1 MGKFYDSYIA
11 FFAAILYKMKRSIQI
26 NLSNDSGELSMLTR
40 KKALAFDR
48 HILAYIGFG
57 LLFLLALA
65 LRISLYPITTS
76 DYTGFVSQWYDF
88 IQTHGGFA
96 ALKYNFANYNPPYL
110 YLIALTTYLPV
121 PKIDALKSITV
132 VFDGVLGIFT
142 YLLISLKYKRSY
154 AAIIGA
160 LVIVFAPTIFI
171 NSAAWGQCDAIYTA
185 FCLGSLYFL
194 LTDRPVWACIF
205 FGLAISFKLQAIFF
219 APVLFVLLLKRK
231 LPLQYLVLIP
241 LVFALLLV
249 PTLAAGRSIE
259 SVLSIYPGQIS
270 TGGVVQSGTFG
281 GGTGRSNGGGFHG
294 NGGGQ
299 FNNGGTGTTGTRPG
313 NFNGTGRFN
322 GGPGNFNGG
331 GFSTSSLTL
340 NAPSFYQWLPANAAG
355 YWKWV
360 GILLAGLFVLLLG
373 ILTLMSKQ
381 KLTAG
386 MILKITL
393 VFALWIPFLLPEMH
407 ERYFYLADVI
417 SIIYAFYF
425 PRYFY
430 IAIIEQ
436 VCSLLSYAPYLLH
449 TQIIG
454 LAYVA
459 GAILLISLITLV
471 DLVLTLYPGIRKN
484 HAIPVISTD
493 IRPLQEKGV

>member
-1 MGKFYDSYIA
+1 
-11 FFAAILYKMKRSIQI
+11 
-26 NLSNDSGELSMLTR
+26 MLMS

-48 HILAYIGFG
+48 HTLAYVGFG
-57 LLFLLALA
+57 LLFLLAMA

-96 ALKYNFANYNPPYL
+96 AFKYNFANYNPPYL
-110 YLIALTTYLPV
+110 YLIALTTYLPI
-121 PKIDALKSITV
+121 PKIDALKSIAV
-132 VFDGVLGIFT
+132 IFDGVLGIFT
-142 YLLISLKYKRSY
+142 YLIISLKYKRAY

-160 LVIVFAPTIFI
+160 LVVVFAPTIFI

-194 LTDRPVWACIF
+194 LTDRPLWACIF
-205 FGLAISFKLQAIFF
+205 FGLAIAFKLQAIFF
-219 APVLFVLLLKRK
+219 APLLFVLLLKRK
-231 LPLQYLVLIP
+231 LPWQYLILIP

-259 SVLSIYPGQIS
+259 SVLSIYPGQIT
-270 TGGVVQSGTFG
+270 TGGVVQ
-281 GGTGRSNGGGFHG
+281 GGTNGGSTGRFTGSGF
-294 NGGGQ
+294 NGSG
-299 FNNGGTGTTGTRPG
+299 TGTRPFNG
-313 NFNGTGRFN
+313 NGTGRFN
-322 GGPGNFNGG
+322 GGPGHFNGRGFG
-331 GFSTSSLTL
+331 GGNFTSSSLTL
-340 NAPSFYQWLPANAAG
+340 NAPSFYQWLPTNAAG

-360 GILLAGLFVLLLG
+360 GILLAGLFVLLIG
-373 ILTLMSKQ
+373 ILTLKSKQ
-381 KLTAG
+381 KLTPAT
-386 MILKITL
+386 ILKTTL
-393 VFALWIPFLLPEMH
+393 VFALWVPFLLPEMH

-436 VCSLLSYAPYLLH
+436 ICSLLSYAPYLLH
-449 TQIIG
+449 TQIIS

-459 GAILLISLITLV
+459 GAVLVISLITLV
-471 DLVLTLYPGIRKN
+471 DLVLTLYPNMREKV
-484 HAIPVISTD
+484 AIQDAS
-493 IRPLQEKGV
+493 KA